1 MNALLDL
8 NIIIDVAINRPG
20 FANDSAPVWK
30 AHVNN
35 QFDGLLAATEIT
47 NLFYILSKLIDRET
61 ALKTVNMCLK
71 DFQIVSLGH
80 AELSTAA
87 KMPGKDFEDNV
98 VIACAEL
105 VAADYIITRDATGF
119 VHSTVPAIAP
129 ADFIALLGS

>member
-87 KMPGKDFEDNV
+87 KMPGKD
-98 VIACAEL
+98 
-105 VAADYIITRDATGF
+105 DAWQGLRRQRRHRLCGTGCGGLYY
-119 VHSTVPAIAP
+119 HP
-129 ADFIALLGS
+129 